1 MIQSGRKSI
10 RVNKGYLLSYEK
22 VCPRTAY
29 VCKKVKKVHVHIDK
43 NRGILTGTMFQTI
56 QKHSRFRMLNQ
67 FRKIHEKDLILEVPV
82 D

>member
-1 MIQSGRKSI
+1 M
-10 RVNKGYLLSYEK
+10 
-22 VCPRTAY
+22 CPRTPY
-29 VCKKVKKVHVHIDK
+29 VCKKVKKVHVRIDK
-43 NRGILTGTMFQTI
+43 SRDILTGTMFQTI